1 LSNERRIQ
9 TLLTRYYPLP
19 KIFHLHQ
26 ETFISDGTD
35 ERISQNFELGLM
47 VYSATSLAKDDNLSS
62 SNVVGKLYSSISP
75 INHYRRKIRKK
86 NKTRNSS
93 Y

>member
-1 LSNERRIQ
+1 
-9 TLLTRYYPLP
+9 
-19 KIFHLHQ
+19 
-26 ETFISDGTD
+26 
-35 ERISQNFELGLM
+35 M

-62 SNVVGKLYSSISP
+62 SNVVGESYSSISP

-86 NKTRNSS
+86 NKTRNSF